1 MTTITEPHAVIEEHY
16 QPSPR
21 IATIALNELRGG
33 LRGFYIL
40 IACIA
45 LGVAVI
51 TAVGGLSDALRK
63 GFERQGAVLLGGDV
77 ALARAHRRAEPDERA
92 WMTARGKVSET
103 VTFRAMARRGDNTE
117 DALVEI
123 KGVDDA
129 YPLVGDLKLRTGDAK
144 GEPLGAG
151 GAVVEEILLERLK
164 VRVGDR
170 IRIGRS
176 EVEIR
181 AVIVTEPDKITNRL
195 SFGPRVML
203 SLPTLLETGLIGPGS
218 LVRWRYALKLPQEP
232 SAPALA
238 SMQSQVRKDWPNAGF
253 QVLDRRDPAP
263 RVTKTLER
271 LRQFLTLIGLTSLLI
286 GGVGVANAV
295 TTYIE
300 RRRKVIATMRALG
313 STTRQILILHLT
325 QVLLLAVLGIL
336 LGLAVGLSLPPLLM
350 WSLGSVLPVQPELAL
365 GAETVFLAIAYG
377 LIVTLLFSIWPLG
390 RAEQIK
396 PAVLFREEAGGERV
410 RLRWPYLAGS
420 AAMAATLLGLAL
432 WTSESQRIA
441 LSFCAAV
448 AGIFL
453 LFTGLGQ
460 LIAWVARRLPRPRRP
475 ELALAIAGLGAPGGL
490 TRSVV
495 LSLGSGLSL
504 LAAVAAVDG
513 SIVSE
518 LQGRLPKAAPNFFV
532 LDIPNGELGR
542 FNALVARERP
552 GAHLNHAPML
562 RGRLVDLAGRPAES
576 VKAPPQ
582 AQWVLNGDR
591 GLTYAEDVPEGSRVV
606 AGKWWERGYAG
617 PPLVS
622 FEAELARQLG
632 LALGDSI
639 TVNVL
644 GRNIT
649 ARIANLREVEWES
662 LAINFV
668 MVFSPNTLKAAPH
681 NMLATITLP
690 LNTSLADEA
699 DLARTIG
706 RIYPTVTAIRVKDA
720 INSFNTIFEKVMV
733 AVRAAGG
740 VTLLAG
746 ALVLAGAFATS
757 QRRRTKQAVIL
768 KALGGTRGRIVG
780 SHLLEYALLAVV
792 TSVVALAVGN
802 LVGWAVLWRIMD
814 VPYVFSWGPA
824 LQVLGLSLGLVLALG
839 GIGTWRILSAPA
851 VPYLK
856 GE

>member
-1 MTTITEPHAVIEEHY
+1 MTVVLDKSGVVAEHY
-16 QPSPR
+16 RPSPGIVA
-21 IATIALNELRGG
+21 IAVNELRSG

-51 TAVGGLSDALRK
+51 TAVGALSDALRK

-77 ALARAHRRAEPDERA
+77 ALARSHRRAEPAELA
-92 WMTARGKVSET
+92 WIKARGQVSET
-103 VTFRAMARRGDNTE
+103 VTFRGMARRADNAE

-129 YPLVGDLKLRTGDAK
+129 YPLVGELKLRTGDAMRD
-144 GEPLGAG
+144 PLAPG
-151 GAVVEEILLERLK
+151 GVVVEEILLERLK
-164 VRVGDR
+164 VKVGDR

-181 AVIVTEPDKITNRL
+181 AVILSEPDKITNRL
-195 SFGPRVML
+195 SFGPRVMVG
-203 SLPTLLETGLIGPGS
+203 LPTLMETGLIGPGS
-218 LVRWRYALKLPQEP
+218 LVRWRYALTLPKEP
-232 SAPALA
+232 TASALA
-238 SMQSQVRKDWPNAGF
+238 SLHDEVRKGWPNAGF
-253 QVLDRRDPAP
+253 SVLDRRDPAP

-295 TTYIE
+295 ATYIE

-325 QVLLLAVLGIL
+325 QVMLLAVLGIG
-336 LGLAVGLSLPPLLM
+336 LGLVLGLSLPPLLI
-350 WSLGSVLPVQPELAL
+350 WGLGDVLPVRPELSL
-365 GAETVFLAIAYG
+365 GAETLFLAVAYG
-377 LIVTLLFSIWPLG
+377 MIVTLLFSLWPLG

-396 PAVLFREEAGGERV
+396 PAVLFRDEVASERR
-410 RLRWPYLAGS
+410 RLRWPYVAGS
-420 AAMAATLLGLAL
+420 VAMASALVGLAL
-432 WTSESQRIA
+432 ATSESLRIA
-441 LSFCAAV
+441 LSFCGAV
-448 AGIFL
+448 AAILL
-453 LFTGLGQ
+453 LFAGLGQ
-460 LIAWVARRLPRPRRP
+460 VIAWGARRLPRPRRP
-475 ELALAIAGLGAPGGL
+475 ELALAIAGLAAPGGL

-513 SIVSE
+513 SIVAE
-518 LQGRLPKAAPNFFV
+518 LQSRLPKAAPNFFV
-532 LDIPNGELGR
+532 LDIANSELDR

-562 RGRLVDLAGRPAES
+562 RGRLVRLAGKPVEQ
-576 VKAPPQ
+576 VKPPPQ

-591 GLTYAEDVPEGSRVV
+591 GLTYADDVPEGSRVV
-606 AGKWWERGYAG
+606 AGKWWERGYSG
-617 PPLVS
+617 EPLVS

-632 LALGDSI
+632 LKLGDTI
-639 TVNVL
+639 EVNVL

-649 ARIANLREVEWES
+649 ARIANLRDVEWES

-668 MVFSPNTLKAAPH
+668 MVFSPNTLKSAPH

-690 LNTSLADEA
+690 LNTTLAEEA
-699 DLARTIG
+699 DLARTIS

-720 INSFNTIFEKVMV
+720 INSFNVIFEKVMV

-746 ALVLAGAFATS
+746 ALVLAGAFATA
-757 QRRRTKQAVIL
+757 QRRRTKQAVVL
-768 KALGGTRGRIVG
+768 KVLGGTRSRIVG
-780 SHLLEYALLAVV
+780 SHLLEYALLALV

-802 LVGWAVLWRIMD
+802 VVGWAVVSRIMD
-814 VPYVFSWGPA
+814 VPYVFTWGPA
-824 LQVLGLSLGLVLALG
+824 LQVLGLSLALVLGLG
-839 GIGTWRILSAPA
+839 GIGTWRILGAPA
-851 VPYLK
+851 VPYLRSD
-856 GE
+856 